1 MALPQQT
8 RVVVIGGGIIGC
20 SVAYHLTK
28 LGWRDVVV
36 LERKRLTSGTTWHA
50 AGLVRAMLYSP
61 NLTRL
66 ARHSIELYGGLE
78 AETGQ
83 ATGFKQNGSISL
95 ALNAERWDELRRGA
109 SMAGAFDVPAEPI
122 TAKEAQA
129 RWPLLAIDDVV
140 GAIFFPKDGQTN
152 PADTTLALAKG
163 ARMRGATIVEGVVVT
178 GIRVLN
184 GRAVGVETDQG
195 TIAAEAVVNCAG
207 MWARAVGRM
216 AGANVPLH
224 ACEHF
229 YVVTEPVDGAHGK
242 LPVMRVMD
250 ECAYYKED
258 AGKILLGAFE
268 PKAKPWGMDGI
279 PDDFAFTELPE
290 DLDHF
295 QPVLEAAMRRVPALQ
310 RVGIRKFFNGPE
322 SFTPDQRYLL
332 GETPEVRGLFVAAGF
347 NSIGIQSAGGA
358 GMALAQ
364 WIVGGE
370 PPFDLWDVDIGRM
383 MPHQGRRT
391 YLVDRVSE
399 ALGLLYA
406 MHWPYR
412 QFETARG
419 VRRSPFHGRLAGL
432 GACMGEVAGWERPN
446 WYADPGQEPS
456 YRYSF
461 GRQNWFANCAAECA
475 AIRGAVGLLDQSSFA
490 KFLVE
495 GPDAE
500 AALQRVSANDVGA
513 VGRAAYTQWLNP
525 RGGIVADLTVTR
537 LDAASFLVVTA
548 AATAIHDLT
557 WLRRNLADGARVTI
571 TDATGTYAVLGVMGP
586 SSRALLGRVTDADL
600 GNAAFPF
607 AAMRRIEIGAAPV
620 MAIRISY
627 VGELGWELYIPTEFA
642 PLVLDAVLAAGADLG
657 VRPVG
662 MHAMDALRIEK
673 AYRHWGHDIG
683 PDDTPLEA
691 GLGFAC
697 AFDKRVPFI
706 GRDALLRQ
714 KATGVTKRLV
724 QFALEDPAPL
734 LYHNE
739 PIFRDGLRVGL
750 TTSANYG
757 HTLGRAIALGYVR
770 NDGQPVTPDWVR
782 VGRYEIEVGLRRY
795 PAKASLAPL
804 YDPKSARM
812 RL

>member
-1 MALPQQT
+1 MALPRKT

-28 LGWRDVVV
+28 LGWTDVLL
-36 LERKRLTSGTTWHA
+36 LERKQLTSGTTWHA
-50 AGLVRAMLYSP
+50 AGLVRAMLYSA

-95 ALNAERWDELRRGA
+95 ALNPERWDELRRGA
-109 SMAGAFDVPAEPI
+109 SMAAAFDVPAEPI
-122 TAKEAQA
+122 GANEAKD
-129 RWPLLAIDDVV
+129 RWPLLNVEGVV
-140 GAIFFPKDGQTN
+140 GAIFFPRDGQTN
-152 PADTTLALAKG
+152 PADTTQALAKG
-163 ARMRGATIVEGVVVT
+163 ARMRGATIVEGVKVT
-178 GIRVLN
+178 GITVRN
-184 GRAVGVETDQG
+184 GRAVGVETDHG
-195 TIAAEAVVNCAG
+195 PVEAEAVVLAAG
-207 MWARAVGRM
+207 MWSRELGAK
-216 AGANVPLH
+216 AGVNVPLH

-229 YVVTEPVDGAHGK
+229 YVVTEPVEGAHAR

-268 PKAKPWGMDGI
+268 PKAKPWGLSGI
-279 PDDFAFTELPE
+279 PEDFAFTELPE
-290 DLDHF
+290 DIEHF
-295 QPVLEAAMRRVPALQ
+295 QPVLEAAMRRIPALQ
-310 RVGIRKFFNGPE
+310 HVGIRRFFNGPE

-332 GETPEVRGLFVAAGF
+332 GETPEVRGLYVAAGF

-358 GMALAQ
+358 GRALAE

-370 PPFDLWDVDIGRM
+370 PPFDLWDVDASRM

-419 VRRSPFHGRLAGL
+419 IRRSPFHERLKAL
-432 GACMGEVAGWERPN
+432 GACHGEVAGWERPN
-446 WYADPGQEPS
+446 WYAKPGEEPR

-461 GRQNWFANCAAECA
+461 GRQNWFANCAAECRA
-475 AIRGAVGLLDQSSFA
+475 VREAVGLLDQTSFA
-490 KFLVE
+490 KFMVT

-500 AALQRVSANDVGA
+500 ALLQRLSANDVGT
-513 VGRAAYTQWLNP
+513 VGRATYTQWLNAK
-525 RGGIVADLTVTR
+525 GGIVADLTVTR
-537 LDAASFLVVTA
+537 LAEDRFMVVTA
-548 AATAIHDLT
+548 AASAVHDLA
-557 WLRRNLADGARVTI
+557 WLRRNAGEGARVGI
-571 TDATGTYAVLGVMGP
+571 EDVTGRFAVLGVMGP
-586 SSRALLGRVTDADL
+586 RSRELLARLTPADL

-607 AAMRRIEIGAAPV
+607 GAARWIEV
-620 MAIRISY
+620 TAARVLAIRISY

-642 PLVLDAVLAAGADLG
+642 AGVLEAVLAAGADLG
-657 VRPVG
+657 VKPVG
-662 MHAMDALRIEK
+662 MHAMDSLRIEK
-673 AYRHWGHDIG
+673 AYRHWGHDIT
-683 PDDTPLEA
+683 PDDTALEA

-697 AFDKRVPFI
+697 AFGKSGGFL
-706 GRDALLRQ
+706 GRAALLTQ
-714 KATGVTKRLV
+714 KERGVAKRLV
-724 QFALEDPAPL
+724 QFALEDPEPL

-739 PIFRDGLRVGL
+739 PIWRDGVRVGL

-757 HTLGRAIALGYVR
+757 HTLGRAIALGWVR
-770 NDGQPVTPDWVR
+770 NGGATVTPAWVLS
-782 VGRYEIEVGLRRY
+782 GRYEIEVGLARC
-795 PAKASLAPL
+795 PATASLAPM
-804 YDPKSARM
+804 YDSKGARVRM
-812 RL
+812 